1 MGRAFIARAS
11 AGKAGRH
18 THTVVHV
25 CNWTNVQARA
35 CNACIHG
42 WDEGET
48 GEAVGGTGKG
58 AGTGVRAC
66 MCALMC
72 DTRERRTE
80 VWVGPSKGAYLIVR
94 ACVRARVGRSRIS
107 LLTHLS
113 AACSPTSPSSSPVSP
128 TITAATSLLTRLTAC
143 LFTPSAP

>member
-72 DTRERRTE
+72 DTRARRTG
-80 VWVGPSKGAYLIVR
+80 VWVGQSKWAYLSVR
-94 ACVRARVGRSRIS
+94 ACTGGILPPLPTRSPFRPHLHLIALLLACRAN
-107 LLTHLS
+107 
-113 AACSPTSPSSSPVSP
+113 
-128 TITAATSLLTRLTAC
+128 
-143 LFTPSAP
+143 